1 MRYGEL
7 VELYEDLNSTSKRL
21 QKTNLISNFLKKVPD
36 ELLDVFLLLVQ
47 GKIFP
52 DYLDKKI
59 GISSRLAIKAI
70 SKTTGNS
77 EKEIENEWKKLG
89 DLGDVAKTL
98 LSKKK
103 QASLFPKEL
112 ILTNVFSNLRKLS
125 DQAGMGSVDSKL
137 VIISEMLIDA
147 KPIESKYLIR
157 TIVDNMRVGVGKPSI
172 RDALIWSVF
181 YDELNI
187 KYNVEENDIDLD
199 ESAREKYNYYSEKV
213 QFALDITNDF
223 NKVAKL
229 LRQEGIKGLE
239 KLNLKVGQ
247 PINVMLY
254 QKAKDVADAFK
265 IVGRPAAFEYKYDG
279 FRVNI
284 HKNDNNVEIFTRRLE
299 NVTTQFPDIVK
310 FVKESI
316 TAKYVIMEG
325 EAVGYDPNTK
335 KYVPFQK
342 ISQRIRR
349 KYDIEEISEKYPVEV
364 NLFDIIYHEGKNL
377 INTPYKERRAL
388 LESSVNQEKYRIVLA
403 KQIIT
408 ESDTVAQKFYDESL
422 KSGEEG
428 VMVKNL
434 ESKYKPGARVG
445 YGVKLKSIMEPLDL
459 VIVGA
464 EYGHGKRSGMLSSF
478 NLACMDHGDLLE
490 IGRVSTGLKEL
501 DGVGTTFKELSKL
514 LEAHIISTEGKK
526 VVIKP
531 KIVIE
536 VGYEE
541 IQKSINYSS
550 GYALRFPRF
559 IRLRNDEKTV
569 DDVNTLDD
577 VQYLYQKQRGR
588 G

>member
-157 TIVDNMRVGVGKPSI
+157 TIVDNMRVGVGKGSI